1 MQLRAEEIS
10 RIIKGQIQ
18 AFDQKTEVQE
28 TGSVLAV
35 GDGVARIFGLE
46 KAQAGELV
54 EFQNGV
60 KGLVLNLNED
70 SVGVAIMGDDTGI
83 REGDSIKRTG
93 RIADVGVGDAV
104 LGRVLNGLGEP
115 IDGKGAIAAT
125 ERRTIE
131 TKAPGIIARKGV

>member
-10 RIIKGQIQ
+10 RIIKGQLQ
-18 AFDQKTEVQE
+18 AFEQKTEVQE
-28 TGSVLAV
+28 TGSVLSV

-54 EFQNGV
+54 EFAQGQ

-70 SVGVAIMGDDTGI
+70 SVGIAIMGDDREI
-83 REGDSIKRTG
+83 REGDTVKRTG
-93 RIADVGVGDAV
+93 RIADVAVGDEV

-115 IDGKGAIAAT
+115 IDVKGALQSKD
-125 ERRTIE
+125 RRTI
-131 TKAPGIIARKGV
+131 

>member
-18 AFDQKTEVQE
+18 AFDQKTEVQDL
-28 TGSVLAV
+28 GSVLAV

-70 SVGVAIMGDDTGI
+70 SVGVAILGDDTGI
-83 REGDSIKRTG
+83 RGGDSIKRPRRHPG
-93 RIADVGVGDAV
+93 GGGGD
-104 LGRVLNGLGEP
+104 
-115 IDGKGAIAAT
+115 
-125 ERRTIE
+125 
-131 TKAPGIIARKGV
+131 